1 MKNVYC
7 NVNTSES
14 IILKG
19 KSIGW
24 DEKKELQRE
33 LMI

>member
-1 MKNVYC
+1 VKA
-7 NVNTSES
+7 SFW
-14 IILKG
+14 KG
-19 KSIGW
+19 KLIGW